1 MKPKDFLSNYYA
13 DLEYQFKQNGIE
25 SVNYNTSGTPEF
37 QTEAEYVA
45 YMKDLKSTIDLL
57 AEKEAA

>member
-37 QTEAEYVA
+37 QTEAECVE
-45 YMKDLKSTIDLL
+45 YMKDLKSLIDYFKYR
-57 AEKEAA
+57 EQS

>member
-1 MKPKDFLSNYYA
+1 MEIFLENYYR

-25 SVNYNTSGTPEF
+25 SVNYNSCGTPEF

-45 YMKDLKSTIDLL
+45 YMKDLKSLIDYFKYR
-57 AEKEAA
+57 EQ

>member
-1 MKPKDFLSNYYA
+1 MEVFLKNYYR

-25 SVNYNTSGTPEF
+25 SVNYNSCGTPEF